1 MASVDPT
8 CLIWQVTRRPYATV
22 PKSHAPLS
30 LLQMYAS
37 DTARGGVLE
46 PAGIAEIKFRKNEVV
61 KQMQRLDSQLRWMS
75 MNEASG
81 VVTQEDIQV
90 AAVVARLLLWR
101 GGRCGPGGLPGFDHS
116 SPGLQARVA
125 ELMPYYTPIGE
136 IFADLHDRPERML
149 AKGVIRSIVSWKGA
163 RTYFYWRIK
172 RRVRAPPVRAQA
184 APPAPPR
191 PAPSASRRR
200 HMRGVHVAKLTRARP
215 RVRFARRS
223 SSRRSRRRWAR

>member
-8 CLIWQVTRRPYATV
+8 CLIWQVTRRPHATV

-90 AAVVARLLLWR
+90 AAVVARLLSWR
-101 GGRCGPGGLPGFDHS
+101 GCCCGPGGHPGD
-116 SPGLQARVA
+116 
-125 ELMPYYTPIGE
+125 
-136 IFADLHDRPERML
+136 
-149 AKGVIRSIVSWKGA
+149 
-163 RTYFYWRIK
+163 
-172 RRVRAPPVRAQA
+172 
-184 APPAPPR
+184 
-191 PAPSASRRR
+191 
-200 HMRGVHVAKLTRARP
+200 
-215 RVRFARRS
+215 
-223 SSRRSRRRWAR
+223 